1 MKFVA
6 TLEHS
11 ADNCWAREENKEV
24 ANGWMSTIDE
34 RAADHGVGV
43 HGLYVTPNEHTL
55 YFILEADDFA
65 SITMFLDSP
74 FLEDHDGRIAPV
86 MTVGE
91 VAETILE

>member
-11 ADNCWAREENKEV
+11 ADNCWARAENKEV
-24 ANGWMSTIDE
+24 ANRWMGSIEE
-34 RAADHGVGV
+34 RAAEHGVEV
-43 HGLYVTPNEHTL
+43 HGSYVTPNEHTL
-55 YFILEADDFA
+55 YFILEADDLS

-74 FLEDHDGRIAPV
+74 FLDDHDGRIAPV
-86 MTVGE
+86 MTIGE